1 VKSEVQVVRHANPG
15 EWKQLG
21 VISTNDIS
29 VEPLPIEKD
38 FPADIFAALE
48 SYMVVDKQDRLKAWH
63 GEDWHTPRGRLIRDI
78 VYAIDTG
85 LITTVAFLAGVSALV
100 DTNDSIVLAGIAQ
113 ISAGAIAI
121 FFGAFIS
128 TKAQKDFFENQVKR
142 ETQEIDEMP
151 EKETQEIR
159 EIFEDYGFSN
169 EEQEMAVRR
178 ITADKG
184 LWLKFMVQEEIGLS
198 PGQIDDPTRIGVT
211 ASASFLIGA
220 FPAILPFFILSTPES
235 ALIVSAI
242 TIMAF
247 LFVLGIWKTKLTK
260 VPKLVSG
267 LETLAIGGVS
277 CALGFLFGRMVHLL
291 VG

>member
-1 VKSEVQVVRHANPG
+1 MKSDVQVVRHANLID
-15 EWKQLG
+15 WKQLG
-21 VISTNDIS
+21 AISTNDIS
-29 VEPLPIEKD
+29 VGPLPIERD
-38 FPADIFAALE
+38 FPADIFLALE
-48 SYMVVDKQDRLKAWH
+48 SHMVVDKQDRLKAWH

-100 DTNDSIVLAGIAQ
+100 DTNDTMVLAGLAQ

-159 EIFEDYGFSN
+159 EIFEDYGFSA
-169 EEQEMAVRR
+169 EEQEVAVKR
-178 ITADKG
+178 ITSDKE
-184 LWLKFMVQEEIGLS
+184 LWLKFMVQEEIGIS
-198 PGQIDDPTRIGVT
+198 PEQIDDPLKIGVI
-211 ASASFLIGA
+211 ASLSFLVGA
-220 FPAILPFFILSTPES
+220 FPAILPFFIFSTPGS
-235 ALIVSAI
+235 ALIVSAV
-242 TIMAF
+242 TILTF
-247 LFVLGIWKTKLTK
+247 LFVLGVWKTKLTK
-260 VPKLVSG
+260 VPKLISG
-267 LETLAIGGVS
+267 LETLAIGGLS
-277 CALGFLFGRMVHLL
+277 CGLGFLFGRMVHLL